1 MGLLYLYLWNI
12 PTEIVTVCV
21 LLVHKTRAAWT
32 GTSQIQTLV
41 WTELSNS
48 LHNSEVMVRVLCV
61 RLLTPPTPF
70 LSLLVERV
78 EVPASRNLLT
88 VYV

>member
-1 MGLLYLYLWNI
+1 MGLVYLHLWDI
-12 PTEIVTVCV
+12 PTEIVTV
-21 LLVHKTRAAWT
+21 LLVQKAQAAWT

-61 RLLTPPTPF
+61 RLLT
-70 LSLLVERV
+70 LSLTHTHTHTLPPPSHTFSVV
-78 EVPASRNLLT
+78 SS
-88 VYV
+88 

>member
-1 MGLLYLYLWNI
+1 MGLLYVYLWNI
-12 PTEIVTVCV
+12 PTEIETVCV
-21 LLVHKTRAAWT
+21 LLVHKTQAAWT

-48 LHNSEVMVRVLCV
+48 LHNSEVMVRVLCG
-61 RLLTPPTPF
+61 RLLTPPAPHTPF

-78 EVPASRNLLT
+78 EIPAS
-88 VYV
+88 